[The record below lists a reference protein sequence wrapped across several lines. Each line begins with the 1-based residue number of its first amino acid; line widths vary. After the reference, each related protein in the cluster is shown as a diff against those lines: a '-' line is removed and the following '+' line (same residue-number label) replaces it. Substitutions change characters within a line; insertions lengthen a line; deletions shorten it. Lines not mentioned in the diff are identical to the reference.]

1 MKKSAKKL
9 QLHRETLRLLRTP
22 ETIVAGVSNDTV
34 CTIAPICNPNTK
46 LDTICGCVHTRL
58 C

>member
-9 QLHRETLRLLRTP
+9 QLNRETLRLLRLP
-22 ETIVAGVSNDTV
+22 ESVVGASNDTV
-34 CTIAPICNPNTK
+34 CTIGPICNPNTVIE
-46 LDTICGCVHTRL
+46 TICGCVHSRL